1 MTTQELHIAIDV
13 YFQKVNSHYNQ
24 NILTSE
30 KDLFLNREQLRYV
43 NKLINPLNSLKG
55 QAAFDVVKKTVE
67 LAPLLNTY
75 DAPIL
80 VDDNKKEAKLLLP
93 FDCLY
98 PVALRLNACPTCV
111 SRNLVTHNIY
121 ELELDII
128 RDRNDLPL
136 SIIQGD
142 NIITIQP
149 SDIPD
154 AYLIQPNNPFFSN
167 QFLIDNAIIT
177 LLKSYDSNIEF
188 EYNKRK
194 KKIIARSNGF
204 FSIDSKGAKIVNYKK
219 YEPFESDLFA
229 DVIIEDEEYLFRA
242 NNSSL
247 SASKDKSV
255 LSYIR
260 DKEIKFYLPKG
271 VIYGTCRMVY
281 IRKPTKIDLLLNSN
295 SNLTDESL
303 SEVIGNLVQSLHG
316 IIGTDNYEK
325 FVREN
330 TLIE

>member
-24 NILTSE
+24 NILPSE
-30 KDLFLNREQLRYV
+30 KDLFLNREVLRYV

-67 LAPLLNTY
+67 LAPLLRTF
-75 DAPIL
+75 DAPLLI
-80 VDDNKKEAKLLLP
+80 DDNKKEARVLLP

-98 PVALRLNACPTCV
+98 PVASRLNACPTCV
-111 SRNLVTHNIY
+111 VRNLVTHNIY
-121 ELELDII
+121 ELELDPV

-136 SIIQGD
+136 TVIQGD
-142 NIITIQP
+142 SVVTIQP

-154 AYLIQPNNPFFSN
+154 PYLIQATNPYFSN
-167 QFLIDNAIIT
+167 QFLINNT
-177 LLKSYDSNIEF
+177 LLILLKNSDTPVEF
-188 EYNKRK
+188 RFDNKK
-194 KKIIARSNGF
+194 NKIIARSDRF
-204 FSIDSKGAKIVNYKK
+204 FSIGAKGSRLIAYTK
-219 YEPFESDLFA
+219 YEPFESDLYA
-229 DVIIEDEEYLFRA
+229 EVIIEDEEFLFKA

-260 DKEIKFYLPKG
+260 ERELRFYLPKG
-271 VIYGTCRMVY
+271 VIYGQCRVVY
-281 IRKPTKIDLLLNSN
+281 ISKPNKIDLLLNSN

-303 SEVIGNLVQSLHG
+303 VEVVGNIVQSLHG

-325 FVREN
+325 YVREN
-330 TLIE
+330 SLIE